1 MYNDNGFGLVMAAML
16 AFLGIYLVLVAA
28 FYALFAWFLARI
40 FRKAGVAQWKAWV
53 PFYNGW
59 VFFELGGQPGWLA
72 LLALIPGASIVAAVF
87 SCIAAYHIGA
97 AFQKPDGGWVV
108 LYIFVPYVW
117 LGIFAFDRSSWN
129 PAAMTVAPKYGSNVP
144 WPGSPQ
150 QPNPYASA

>member
-1 MYNDNGFGLVMAAML
+1 MYNDNGSAIGLLMAV
-16 AFLGIYLVLVAA
+16 LGIYLVLLAA
-28 FYALFAWFLARI
+28 LYALFAWFLARV

-87 SCIAAYHIGA
+87 SCIAAYQIGA

-108 LYIFVPYVW
+108 LYFFVPYVW
-117 LGIFAFDRSSWN
+117 LGIFAFDRSRWN
-129 PAAMTVAPKYGSNVP
+129 PGAMTVAPKYGSNVP